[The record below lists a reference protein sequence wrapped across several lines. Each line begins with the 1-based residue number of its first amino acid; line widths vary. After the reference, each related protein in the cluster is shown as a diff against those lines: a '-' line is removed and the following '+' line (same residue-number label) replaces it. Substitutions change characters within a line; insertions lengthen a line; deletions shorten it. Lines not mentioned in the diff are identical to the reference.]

1 MYGESYAVMQMKE
14 LGDFFKNLF
23 EHSDFRSFWR
33 SGSWTQFHGWLY
45 IISDL
50 LIWSAYFVIPLLILF
65 YIITKRQKLRFGGLY
80 ILFATFILMCGAT
93 YFVDALMFWKPIY
106 RFSALMRFLT
116 GVVSWVTVF
125 YVVKMLPLAFSLRTP
140 DELESE
146 IRNRVRAEDEL
157 KEKNEL
163 LQEAEKIAKLCYI
176 QWDVMNER
184 VKLSDAAKHI
194 LELPED
200 KKLTHS
206 NFTQIIHPEDVKH
219 LEKMIDTIFIKK
231 FFPDFYCRIVTG
243 KEEVKHILVRGEVAL
258 NEYGSIAMINGTLQ
272 DVTEQRL
279 YVQKIQQ
286 QNQRLKD
293 IAWIQSH
300 KVRSPVAT
308 IMGLVQLFNKEEPQ
322 DPINQQV
329 LEGIQEAAVNMD
341 EVIREITAKTET
353 IKESK

>member
-1 MYGESYAVMQMKE
+1 MLMKQ
-14 LGDFFKNLF
+14 LADFFRNLF

-33 SGSWTQFHGWLY
+33 SGSWTEFHGWFY

-106 RFSALMRFLT
+106 RFSALMRFMT
-116 GVVSWVTVF
+116 GVVSWITVF

-140 DELESE
+140 DELEAE
-146 IRNRVRAEDEL
+146 IRNRRRAEEEL
-157 KEKNEL
+157 QEKNEL

-184 VKLSDAAKHI
+184 VKLSDSAKHI
-194 LELPED
+194 LELSEN
-200 KKLTHS
+200 KKLTHN

-231 FFPDFYCRIVTG
+231 FFPDFYCRIITG
-243 KEEVKHILVRGEVAL
+243 KEEVKHLLVRGEVAL
-258 NEYGSIAMINGTLQ
+258 NEHGSIAMINGTLQ

-279 YVQKIQQ
+279 YVQKIQL
-286 QNQRLKD
+286 QNQKLKD

-308 IMGLVQLFNKEEPQ
+308 IMGLIQLFNKEEPQ

-329 LEGIQEAAVNMD
+329 LEGIEEAAINMD